1 MTYSPK
7 HAKQF
12 YLQGFTERRSIAG
25 KATNKIRELKLRS
38 LVYPF
43 AVWFYFF
50 LYSKAL
56 PQIEWEQHY

>member
-12 YLQGFTERRSIAG
+12 YLQGFTERHSVAG
-25 KATNKIRELKLRS
+25 KAANTNRELKLRS

-43 AVWFYFF
+43 GAWLLFF

-56 PQIEWEQHY
+56 PWIGWEQQY